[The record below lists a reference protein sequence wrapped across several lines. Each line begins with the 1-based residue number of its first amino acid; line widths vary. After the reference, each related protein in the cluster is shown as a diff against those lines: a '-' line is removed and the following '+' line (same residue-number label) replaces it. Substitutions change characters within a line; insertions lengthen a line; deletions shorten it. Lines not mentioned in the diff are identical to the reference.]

1 MKILIAPNALKGS
14 LSACEAAEA
23 LATGSRR
30 ALPNAELVLLPVA
43 DGGDGLARVLGDA
56 LQATPQSLPVTG
68 PVGQPVEATWLYS
81 RENRTAVIEMAA
93 AAGLALLDPSKLA
106 PMTAS
111 TYGVG
116 ELILAAL
123 DKGAQRILLGIGG
136 SATTDGGMGM
146 AKALGVV
153 FRDAQGSIL
162 EANGYRLSEIA
173 EIDTTGLDTRL
184 GAVQIQ
190 VICDVD
196 NPLLGAR
203 GAATVFAPQKG
214 ADTTQV
220 KQLEAG
226 LTHFAEVLDSSLGK
240 DVRNTPGAGAAGG
253 LGAGSIAFLDAGLQP
268 GAELVLD
275 LLHFDEAL
283 KGADLVITAEGRL
296 DGQTAFGKA
305 PAAVARRARAAGI
318 PCIAIAGSLGDGMD
332 ALDAIGI
339 TAAYTLCRGPASLA
353 DAMLNAASHL
363 QETATQVIKTFCAG
377 REAGISESGH

>member
-1 MKILIAPNALKGS
+1 VKILIAPNALKGS

-68 PVGQPVEATWLYS
+68 PVGQPVKATWLYS

>member
-1 MKILIAPNALKGS
+1 VKILIAPNALKGS

-23 LATGSRR
+23 LAAGSRR

-81 RENRTAVIEMAA
+81 RENRTAIIEMAA

-162 EANGYRLSEIA
+162 EANGDRLIEIA
-173 EIDTTGLDTRL
+173 EIDITGLDTRL

-220 KQLEAG
+220 EQLEAG
-226 LTHFAEVLDSSLGK
+226 LTHLAEVLDSSLGK
-240 DVRNTPGAGAAGG
+240 DVRDTPGAGAAGG
-253 LGAGSIAFLDAGLQP
+253 LGAGSIAFLDAELQP
-268 GAELVLD
+268 GAQLVLD

-339 TAAYTLCRGPASLA
+339 TAAYTLCRGPASLE

>member
-68 PVGQPVEATWLYS
+68 PVGQPVKATWLYS